1 MCSLVTVCDIHCPQG
16 CAHFSYYARY
26 PEMCILH
33 HFTVQYMHAP
43 CHERC
48 IKKMMSKQLT
58 SLNIL
63 GLYLHL
69 GSAEGYYKALPLFM
83 HCPQCIMYPYTTKF
97 SKFFKKTWVLCPHCI
112 LMLPS
117 SVFRSV
123 PGSLDLYKPSGSI
136 PELFDFSIQDAQR
149 MHLEST
155 FLLHLNNIPINN
167 MISIR
172 YIFL

>member
-1 MCSLVTVCDIHCPQG
+1 VYIASL
-16 CAHFSYYARY
+16 YY
-26 PEMCILH
+26 
-33 HFTVQYMHAP
+33 AP

-48 IKKMMSKQLT
+48 ITKMMSKHLT

-69 GSAEGYYKALPLFM
+69 GSTEGYYNPLPLFM

-97 SKFFKKTWVLCPHCI
+97 SKFFKNMRVLCSHCI

-117 SVFRSV
+117 SVFRYV
-123 PGSLDLYKPSGSI
+123 PGPLDLYNPYGSI
-136 PELFDFSIQDAQR
+136 PKLFDFSIQDAHW
-149 MHLEST
+149 MHLEIA
-155 FLLHLNNIPINN
+155 FLLHLNNNPINN
-167 MISIR
+167 MITIE

>member
-1 MCSLVTVCDIHCPQG
+1 MCT
-16 CAHFSYYARY
+16 
-26 PEMCILH
+26 LH
-33 HFTVQYMHAP
+33 SFTAQYMRAP

-48 IKKMMSKQLT
+48 ITKKIPKYLNI
-58 SLNIL
+58 LNIL
-63 GLYLHL
+63 GLHLQL
-69 GSAEGYYKALPLFM
+69 GSTEGYYNPLSLFM

-97 SKFFKKTWVLCPHCI
+97 SKFFKTMQVLYLHCI

-123 PGSLDLYKPSGSI
+123 PGPLDIYNPYGLI
-136 PELFDFSIQDAQR
+136 PELFYFSIQDAHR

-167 MISIR
+167 MISIG

>member
-1 MCSLVTVCDIHCPQG
+1 MCT
-16 CAHFSYYARY
+16 
-26 PEMCILH
+26 LH
-33 HFTVQYMHAP
+33 PFTMHYMRAP

-48 IKKMMSKQLT
+48 ITKMMYKKIT
-58 SLNIL
+58 ILNIL

-69 GSAEGYYKALPLFM
+69 GSTEGYYNPLPLFM

-97 SKFFKKTWVLCPHCI
+97 SKFFKKMQVFYLHCI

-117 SVFRSV
+117 NVFRSV
-123 PGSLDLYKPSGSI
+123 PGPLDLYNPYGSI
-136 PELFDFSIQDAQR
+136 PELLYFSIQDVHW
-149 MHLEST
+149 MHLESA

-167 MISIR
+167 MINIG

>member
-1 MCSLVTVCDIHCPQG
+1 VRTLVTAHDIKN
-16 CAHFSYYARY
+16 CAHYI
-26 PEMCILH
+26 PLLH
-33 HFTVQYMHAP
+33 SICVHHAMKSVLP
-43 CHERC
+43 K
-48 IKKMMSKQLT
+48 ITSKQLT

-69 GSAEGYYKALPLFM
+69 GSTEGYYNPLPLFM

-97 SKFFKKTWVLCPHCI
+97 SKSFKNMQVFCLHFI

-123 PGSLDLYKPSGSI
+123 PGPLDLYKPYGSI
-136 PELFDFSIQDAQR
+136 PELFDFSIQDACR

-167 MISIR
+167 MISIG